1 MLHFSKYRIIVTKRL
16 VNKFKLLEN
25 TSVRITFDIV
35 SNITRRVLV
44 SFLLFF
50 ISFLCFADDIEAQ
63 TSTIQTSTTQN
74 SITQN
79 SITQTSINVALPANF
94 NLQSQ
99 ILPMDAKIG
108 SIVQANATVYHTF
121 LYSALSCEY
130 SFEWIDKYISTSS
143 QKVISEIY
151 GTYLA
156 ENLPFKE
163 FLMSSMFE
171 NANKSISINVH
182 NGEDV
187 FCFVIENVS
196 NNSSNSNSID
206 FISNDESPDDSNS
219 ETSLYDNLRISVIRQ
234 L

>member
-1 MLHFSKYRIIVTKRL
+1 M
-16 VNKFKLLEN
+16 
-25 TSVRITFDIV
+25 RITFDIV
-35 SNITRRVLV
+35 NNITKRVLV

-63 TSTIQTSTTQN
+63 TSTTQTSTAQT
-74 SITQN
+74 SA
-79 SITQTSINVALPANF
+79 TQTSINVALPSNF

-99 ILPMDAKIG
+99 ILPIDSKIG
-108 SIVQANATVYHTF
+108 SIVQANATVYHAF

-130 SFEWIDKYISTSS
+130 SFEWIDKYISGTS

-171 NANKSISINVH
+171 NANKSISINVR

-196 NNSSNSNSID
+196 NNSSNSSNSNSVD
-206 FISNDESPDDSNS
+206 FISNDENLGNSNS
-219 ETSLYDNLRISVIRQ
+219 ETTLYDNLRISVIRQ

>member
-1 MLHFSKYRIIVTKRL
+1 M
-16 VNKFKLLEN
+16 
-25 TSVRITFDIV
+25 RITFNIVNDI
-35 SNITRRVLV
+35 IKWVLV

-50 ISFLCFADDIEAQ
+50 VSFLCFADDIEAQ
-63 TSTIQTSTTQN
+63 TSAI
-74 SITQN
+74 
-79 SITQTSINVALPANF
+79 QTSINVALPANF

-99 ILPMDAKIG
+99 ILPIDSKIG
-108 SIVQANATVYHTF
+108 SIVQANATVYHAF
-121 LYSALSCEY
+121 LYSVLSCEY
-130 SFEWIDKYISTSS
+130 SFEWIDKYVSDTS

-171 NANKSISINVH
+171 NANKSISINVR

-187 FCFVIENVS
+187 FCFVIES
-196 NNSSNSNSID
+196 FSSNSSNSNNSNSSTSVD
-206 FISNDESPDDSNS
+206 FISNDESPNSSNS
-219 ETSLYDNLRISVIRQ
+219 ETPLYNNLRIIAIRQ